1 MGSLLTKEEIKRIL
15 QSRFKHD
22 ECTRLNEIPKPSS
35 LKDIHKASKR
45 IVRAIREHER
55 IAIVGD
61 YDVDGVI
68 SSVILSQFF
77 DDVGVDY
84 TLIIPNRFTDGYGL
98 NPEIVAKLDVQVI
111 ITVDNGISAVEAAR
125 ICKEQGIDLIITDH
139 HNVPEVLPEAYAIV
153 NPKQEDCSFPHC
165 EICGAQVA
173 WYLVA
178 ALKEEMGIEYDLS
191 SFLDLLCIA
200 IMADMMELLGMNRV
214 MVKKGILELNRSKR
228 PAFEAIRQY
237 YGKRTFESDD
247 ISFLIAPLINS
258 SGRMED
264 AMFSYAFIKAS
275 NVEEALKR
283 LDYIVSLNEARKEE
297 ERLLFEATLPYVNE
311 NENIIVVWGEEWHEG
326 IVGIVASRLSK
337 RFKKP
342 AIVFSIKDE
351 KAKGSARGVGGVN
364 ILELIRA
371 QEKFLIGYGGHK
383 GAAGVSIEVHHLPH
397 FKEKLVEAARIL
409 SQEELE
415 ADNDLLGEI
424 SADQIDFE
432 LLEILEQQEPYGQ
445 KNPKPSFLLRNISV
459 KVDRFI
465 GKEGQHLKLILQEGT
480 NALEALFFNYDVKA
494 RQGDKIDILF
504 TLSRNDYRGLVT
516 PQLMIKQIIKK
527 H

>member
-1 MGSLLTKEEIKRIL
+1 MARLLSKEEIRRIL
-15 QSRFKHD
+15 QSRFEND
-22 ECTRLNEIPKPSS
+22 DCTRLNEIPKPSS
-35 LKDIHKASKR
+35 LKDIAKASKR
-45 IVRAIREHER
+45 IVHAMQKGER

-77 DDVGVDY
+77 DDLHVNYSLV
-84 TLIIPNRFTDGYGL
+84 IPNRFTDGYGL
-98 NPEIVAKLDVQVI
+98 NPEIVAKLDAQVI
-111 ITVDNGISAVEAAR
+111 ITVDNGISALEAAQ

-153 NPKQEDCSFPHC
+153 NPKQEDCCFPHC

-178 ALKEEMGIEYDLS
+178 ALKEELGIEYDLS

-200 IMADMMELLGMNRV
+200 IMADMMELVGMNRV
-214 MVKKGILELNRSKR
+214 MVKKGIVELNRSKR
-228 PAFEAIRQY
+228 PAFEAIKQY
-237 YGKRTFESDD
+237 YGKNVFESDD

-264 AMFSYAFIKAS
+264 AMFSYEFIKS
-275 NVEEALKR
+275 KSVDDALKR
-283 LDYIVSLNEARKEE
+283 LDYIVSLNEARKDE
-297 ERLLFEATLPYVNE
+297 ERLLFESTLPHVRE
-311 NENIIVVWGEEWHEG
+311 DENIIVVWGEEWHEG

-342 AIVFSIKDE
+342 AIVFSIRDD

-371 QEKFLIGYGGHK
+371 QEKVLLGYGGHK
-383 GAAGVSIEVHHLPH
+383 GAAGVSIEVQHLQY
-397 FKEKLVEAARIL
+397 FKEKLVEASSLL
-409 SQEELE
+409 SKEELE
-415 ADNDLLGEI
+415 VDDDLLGEI

-432 LLEILEQQEPYGQ
+432 LLEILENQEPYGQ
-445 KNPKPSFLLRNISV
+445 KNPKPSFLLRDIVV
-459 KVDRFI
+459 KVDRLI
-465 GKEGQHLKLILQEGT
+465 GKEGQHLKLILQDGT
-480 NALEALFFNYDVKA
+480 NALEALFFNYDVKV
-494 RQGDKIDILF
+494 RQGDRIDVLF

-527 H
+527 P